1 MTQVPLS
8 VMISTRD
15 SLEGRDVQHQYI
27 VRTRHPRWEL
37 LRILV
42 RALFEIRFR

>member
-1 MTQVPLS
+1 MTLFPIS

-15 SLEGRDVQHQYI
+15 SVEGRDVQHQYI

-37 LRILV
+37 VRILM
-42 RALFEIRFR
+42 RALFEIKFR

>member
-1 MTQVPLS
+1 MTLFPIS

-15 SLEGRDVQHQYI
+15 SVEGRDVQHQYI

-37 LRILV
+37 VRILV
-42 RALFEIRFR
+42 RALFEIKFR

>member
-1 MTQVPLS
+1 MTEFPIAVL
-8 VMISTRD
+8 ISTRD
-15 SLEGRDVQHQYI
+15 MTEGRDVQHQYI

-37 LRILV
+37 FRILV

>member
-1 MTQVPLS
+1 MNEFPIAVT
-8 VMISTRD
+8 ISTRD
-15 SLEGRDVQHQYI
+15 TTENRDVQHQYI